1 MQININ
7 IDDTKLSELINKGIE
22 EVDKETIK
30 GLVNSTIQEIF
41 SDPMMVK
48 RMIFD
53 TTVYEHS
60 GNVYFGEIQD
70 WVKKALV
77 STVTPE
83 DTEKYKKQIYD
94 TLATDG
100 KNIIMETLARAFME
114 SLFTYENRGLFHSE
128 IMRSLSDQ
136 NR

>member
-1 MQININ
+1 MQVNIN
-7 IDDTKLSELINKGIE
+7 IDDTKLSELLNQGLE

-30 GLVNSTIQEIF
+30 NLVNPTIQQIF
-41 SDPMMVK
+41 SDPEMVK
-48 RMIFD
+48 RMIYK
-53 TTVYEHS
+53 TTVYEQS
-60 GNVYFGEIQD
+60 GHVYFGEIQD
-70 WVKKALV
+70 WVKEALR

-83 DTEKYKKQIYD
+83 DTEKYKKQICD

-136 NR
+136 NS